1 MSKNFK
7 IALCG
12 VVSALCVAIMAFSS
26 IIPFSTYYIPM
37 IAGAVVVAIVIEV
50 DKRYAFFVYV
60 TVSVLSAILIPN
72 KEATVMYIL
81 FMGYYPILKGVF
93 EGRLK
98 LLAEWVLKLLTF
110 NISMILI
117 FLIGIHILGIPKEE
131 YTIGGIYLPWVF
143 LLFGN
148 VMFLL
153 YDLMLSQLVK
163 FYIIKIQPQLKKLI
177 KH

>member
-1 MSKNFK
+1 MAKNLK

-12 VVSALCVAIMAFSS
+12 VVSALCIAIMACSS
-26 IIPFSTYYIPM
+26 LIPFSTYYIPM
-37 IAGAVVVAIVIEV
+37 IAGAIVVSIVIET

-60 TVSVLSAILIPN
+60 TVSILSALIVPD
-72 KEATVMYIL
+72 KEAVAMYIL

-93 EGRLK
+93 EGRFK

-110 NISMILI
+110 NVSMVSV
-117 FLIGIHILGIPKEE
+117 FLIGIHILGISKEE

-153 YDLMLSQLVK
+153 YDKLLSQLVVL
-163 FYIIKIQPQLKKLI
+163 YIHRIQPQLKKI
-177 KH
+177 AKY